1 MQTMVKTAR
10 KYSASGFTLIELM
23 FTVIIA
29 AILATI
35 AMYVYGNYVLSSK
48 LSESFAV
55 LGDYRLKMEQFRQD
69 NRSYAD
75 PVNVN
80 TCGIVPPAA
89 NTYFDFSCA
98 IAASGAQFTATASN
112 KVGIGLGNAAAYSYT
127 IDQDGARNTP
137 TFAGTPGPGGIWKNK

>member
-1 MQTMVKTAR
+1 MVKTAR

-23 FTVIIA
+23 IAVVIL

-35 AMYVYGNYVLSSK
+35 ATSVYANYVLSSK

-55 LGDYRLKMEQFRQD
+55 LGDYRLKLEQFRQD
-69 NRSYAD
+69 SRSYAD
-75 PVNVN
+75 PLNVN
-80 TCGIVPPAA
+80 NCGIAPPAT
-89 NTYFDFSCA
+89 NGYFDFTCT
-98 IAASGAQFTATASN
+98 IAASGTQFTATASN
-112 KVGIGLGNAAAYSYT
+112 KAGKGLGNAAAYTYT